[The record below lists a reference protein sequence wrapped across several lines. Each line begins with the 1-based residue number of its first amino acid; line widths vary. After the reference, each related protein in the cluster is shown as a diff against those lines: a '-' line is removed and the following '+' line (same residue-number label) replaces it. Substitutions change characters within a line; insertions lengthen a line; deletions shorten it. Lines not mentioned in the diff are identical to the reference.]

1 MQIDVIIV
9 LGFFFA
15 SFCGFLYF
23 CSLLRPKKLDTQVL
37 VTARRCEYLALCNGN
52 VRTAAD
58 IRREFGL
65 TVTGTEETAP
75 MAEDA

>member
-15 SFCGFLYF
+15 LWLFIFLLS
-23 CSLLRPKKLDTQVL
+23 SLLRPKKLDTQVL